1 MDVER
6 MMKRLICAALA
17 AGLVMGTACKRDGD
31 ILARYDTGRITRG
44 EFYEWIGAKQSIRDT
59 IFKSKKQQR
68 ARLEMMAIQRFA
80 VEEARRAGLDRGEDF
95 LALSEMATNALLIET
110 LFLKEIKEKTKLKE
124 RAVHVRHIV
133 LRVKD
138 FSIDKGKTRPLSSAE
153 LEQERNAAMARAGE
167 IIARLGRG
175 ESFEELAKRYS
186 EDSSKKKGGDIGFIV
201 EDMMPPE
208 YSRVAFSLKKGSY
221 SKEPVVTR
229 GAVYVIMAVDDK
241 PLSERNIEK
250 LIKDKMQVSRIMNRL
265 YAKASREYLER
276 LAAAPDIEAHL
287 ERASSANEKEML
299 FKIGNDVYT
308 VGDLN
313 ARIKRHS
320 RRHMHAAPPGFSTPD
335 QKRSWAENY
344 FFRYELLRRHALRR
358 GYDKDPDFIRKLNA
372 KKEAIL
378 AGEYMKRIGAV
389 APAITEAEIRE
400 EYERNR
406 ERRYFSYSGRDKT
419 QKRVEPLA
427 RVRERIK
434 KMLENKRQAESVRQW
449 KEATLR
455 QRSFKIVESELEG
468 D

>member
-1 MDVER
+1 
-6 MMKRLICAALA
+6 MKRLICTALA
-17 AGLVMGTACKRDGD
+17 AGIALGTACKRDGD
-31 ILARYDTGRITRG
+31 VLASYDTGRITRG
-44 EFYEWIGAKQSIRDT
+44 EFYEWIGTKQSIRDT

-80 VEEARRAGLDRGEDF
+80 VEEARRAGLDRSEDF
-95 LALSEMATNALLIET
+95 LALSEMATNAQLIET

-138 FSIDKGKTRPLSSAE
+138 FRIDKGKTRPLSPAE
-153 LEQERNAAMARAGE
+153 LEQERNATMARAGE
-167 IIARLGRG
+167 IIARLEKG
-175 ESFEELAKRYS
+175 ESFEELAKKYS

-221 SKEPVVTR
+221 SKDPVFAR
-229 GAVYVIMAVDDK
+229 GAVYIIMAVDDK
-241 PLSERNIEK
+241 LLSERNIEK
-250 LIKDKMQVSRIMNRL
+250 LIKDKMQVSRIMNRF
-265 YAKASREYLER
+265 YAKASREYLDR
-276 LAAAPDIEAHL
+276 LAAAPDVEAHL
-287 ERASSANEKEML
+287 ERATSANEKELL

-320 RRHMHAAPPGFSTPD
+320 RRHMKAAAPGFFTPD
-335 QKRSWAENY
+335 QKRSWAENF
-344 FFRYELLRRHALRR
+344 FFRYELLRREALRR
-358 GYDKDPDFIRKLNA
+358 GYDKDPDFMRKLNV
-372 KKEAIL
+372 KKEAML

-389 APAITEAEIRE
+389 APTITESEIRE
-400 EYERNR
+400 EYEKNR
-406 ERRYFSYSGRDKT
+406 ERRYFSYSGKDKT
-419 QKRVEPLA
+419 QKLIEPLA
-427 RVRERIK
+427 RVRERIR

-449 KEATLR
+449 REATLR